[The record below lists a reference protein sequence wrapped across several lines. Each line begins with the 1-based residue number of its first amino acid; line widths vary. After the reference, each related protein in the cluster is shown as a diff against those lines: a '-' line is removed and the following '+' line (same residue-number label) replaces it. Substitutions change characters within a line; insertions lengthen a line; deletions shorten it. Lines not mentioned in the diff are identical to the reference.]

1 MSFIYRFFKNIFIR
15 NNRVHINL
23 NRENNDISNRRN
35 NIIVRPIDPP
45 IINNYV
51 TSAPQQPVRHVVKH
65 KCRYC
70 YMDNF
75 QNSLIA
81 PCKCSGSVKYVHI
94 YCLERWR
101 RIKNNPSRCEI
112 CNKKY
117 KIPRNR
123 VVKTYRRFLNRQER
137 IINNR
142 NRTQRIIT
150 NRTIRN
156 NRTVRN
162 VRNRSILRT
171 IYGN

>member
-1 MSFIYRFFKNIFIR
+1 MSFLYRFFKNIFIR
-15 NNRVHINL
+15 NNRVHISL
-23 NRENNDISNRRN
+23 DSDSNDISSRRN
-35 NIIVRPIDPP
+35 NILVRPVNPP
-45 IINNYV
+45 RINNYV
-51 TSAPQQPVRHVVKH
+51 TMEVQQPTRQVVKH

-117 KIPRNR
+117 KIPRNNR

-137 IINNR
+137 IHNR
-142 NRTQRIIT
+142 NRAERNRIV
-150 NRTIRN
+150 RN
-156 NRTVRN
+156 NRT

-171 IYGN
+171 IYGD